1 MHLVSK
7 CGINLK
13 LGIVQTAYANGGSTD
28 YIKNTLVG
36 IYKYFSTILLFTND
50 VTHLFFLQKVQVA
63 CTPTGVKHLHH
74 KAIEYDIGV
83 YFEANGHGTIIFSNH
98 AREAIHAATKN
109 TE

>member
-50 VTHLFFLQKVQVA
+50 VTHLFFYRKYKLLVHPPV
-63 CTPTGVKHLHH
+63 
-74 KAIEYDIGV
+74 
-83 YFEANGHGTIIFSNH
+83 
-98 AREAIHAATKN
+98 
-109 TE
+109 